1 MTAADRKIF
10 FFDLDGTLLNTEKK
24 ITDDTYNALSKWHD
38 KGHLLAISSGR
49 PMISIEQVIRELK
62 LEFFSPYAI
71 AFNGC
76 FIKKYGEKEALIKHT
91 LSLDDMKLAAREAS
105 ALGLYIHYYDDTYI
119 LTPHEGR
126 ELEFYTRVVKL
137 PYRVVG
143 ELPAGIHSESCKMIC
158 IDLES
163 TGRQKILAE
172 RILKGTEGRL
182 NCIMSNPWYMEI
194 FPSYAGKGA
203 AVDKMLSLLDI
214 KRENSYAAGDEEN
227 DISMLESAGCGIAPA
242 NATEKV
248 KAAADVVLSLDND
261 HDAFAQILLRE
272 AYA

>member
-1 MTAADRKIF
+1 
-10 FFDLDGTLLNTEKK
+10 
-24 ITDDTYNALSKWHD
+24 
-38 KGHLLAISSGR
+38 
-49 PMISIEQVIRELK
+49 
-62 LEFFSPYAI
+62 
-71 AFNGC
+71 
-76 FIKKYGEKEALIKHT
+76 
-91 LSLDDMKLAAREAS
+91 
-105 ALGLYIHYYDDTYI
+105 
-119 LTPHEGR
+119 
-126 ELEFYTRVVKL
+126 
-137 PYRVVG
+137 
-143 ELPAGIHSESCKMIC
+143 
-158 IDLES
+158 
-163 TGRQKILAE
+163 
-172 RILKGTEGRL
+172 
-182 NCIMSNPWYMEI
+182 MEI